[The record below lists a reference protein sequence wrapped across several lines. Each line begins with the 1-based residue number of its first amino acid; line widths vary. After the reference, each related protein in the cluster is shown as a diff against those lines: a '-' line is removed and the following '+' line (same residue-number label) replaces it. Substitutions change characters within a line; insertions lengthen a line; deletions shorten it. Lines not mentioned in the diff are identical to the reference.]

1 MITPGKIDEWLREVE
16 ERPESAGLIIRYIT
30 NRLKDLSERNEALQN
45 ENIALVTEKKIEQYQ
60 ERITRLEYQLELLK
74 RQVSQ
79 GGGMPESEN
88 RCLLVFSK
96 LGGIL
101 RRRIDPLSD
110 FAPGQILFSLQGAA
124 PAEEQMRL
132 AVVGEVDELLIL
144 FNSGRTQRIPVD
156 DVPLSGANPIDWR
169 AAQQIER
176 RGSETIANIL
186 SIGRMALSDYAVQV
200 SRKGCLKKVTGKY
213 FQSYVAKDNIG
224 TGVKAATDETF
235 GVVLCCAGET
245 LVLVSREGE
254 LMALNTDHAPVAI
267 QEMFKLGA
275 TDHVVSA
282 FVLNKGDEIALMNSE
297 SNLYRYLPS
306 WLGEGAPEQPIKRA
320 LFSKLKRAEGL
331 RVVSACPA
339 VETDWGLALTS
350 DGRIISFP
358 LEKATSSGVK
368 APGLNKA
375 DKVVDFTVTAW
386 EQESRSAS
394 S

>member
-16 ERPESAGLIIRYIT
+16 ERPESAALIIRYIT
-30 NRLKDLSERNEALQN
+30 NRLKDLSERNDALQN

-60 ERITRLEYQLELLK
+60 ERIIRLEYQLELLK
-74 RQVSQ
+74 RHVTQGDVSQ
-79 GGGMPESEN
+79 MNERRS
-88 RCLLVFSK
+88 LLVFSR
-96 LGGIL
+96 LGGVA
-101 RRRIDPLSD
+101 RRQIDLLND
-110 FAPGQILFSLQGAA
+110 FVPGQVLTVLQDAALF
-124 PAEEQMRL
+124 EEQARL
-132 AVVGEVDELLIL
+132 AVVGEADELLIL
-144 FNSGRTQRIPVD
+144 FNSGRTQRLPVA
-156 DVPLSGANPIDWR
+156 DVALSSADAISWR

-186 SIGRMALSDYAVQV
+186 PIGRMALSDYAVQV

-235 GVVLCCAGET
+235 GVVLCGAGET

-282 FVLNKGDEIALMNSE
+282 FVLNSGKEIALVNSE
-297 SNLYRYLPS
+297 GAVYRYLPG

-331 RVVSACPA
+331 RVVSACAA
-339 VETDWGLALTS
+339 VKTDWGLVLTG

-358 LEKATSSGVK
+358 LEKATSSGIK

-375 DKVVDFTVTAW
+375 DKVVDFVVAPW
-386 EQESRSAS
+386 DAESLSAS
-394 S
+394 G